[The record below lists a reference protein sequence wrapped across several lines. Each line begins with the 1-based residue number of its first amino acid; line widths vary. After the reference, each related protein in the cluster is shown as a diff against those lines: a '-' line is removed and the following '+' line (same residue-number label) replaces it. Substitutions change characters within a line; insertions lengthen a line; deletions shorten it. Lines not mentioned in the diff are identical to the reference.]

1 MVDQAQFIWGK
12 NEFGSTNSD
21 IYWLEGQNR
30 FRIENWLGSG
40 IDLQFSIVAQ
50 DKEDSSVYTAD
61 AFDPDDRSTWHGAFQ
76 PYSNYLNDP
85 DGGDFWYLMKN
96 VENEDYAAWYPDG
109 EDKTGISFVN
119 FWLDTT
125 SEDYSSVDMRG
136 SSSSFALYLIPYI
149 YYTNGDQ
156 SGYTYLYGYWNSMLE
171 NAE

>member
-1 MVDQAQFIWGK
+1 M
-12 NEFGSTNSD
+12 
-21 IYWLEGQNR
+21 
-30 FRIENWLGSG
+30 
-40 IDLQFSIVAQ
+40 AQ

-85 DGGDFWYLMKN
+85 GGGSFWYFMRD
-96 VENEDYAAWYPDG
+96 VENEVYAAWYPDG
-109 EDKTGISFVN
+109 EDKAGIDFVN

-136 SSSSFALYLIPYI
+136 SSSSFALYLVPYI